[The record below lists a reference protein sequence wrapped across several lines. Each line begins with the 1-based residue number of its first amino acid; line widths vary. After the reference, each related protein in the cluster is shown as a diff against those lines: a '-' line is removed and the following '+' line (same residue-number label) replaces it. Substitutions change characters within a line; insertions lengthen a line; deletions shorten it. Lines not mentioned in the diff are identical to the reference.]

1 VFASQLFSGKDN
13 GGHYENGRRGSL
25 CSGISIKA
33 SNALKLTQ
41 AEDFSRLYGIKKR
54 NPGFMAADLR
64 DMLRYLGVQ
73 EQRLVLPRIE
83 PKVTREESDR
93 MIILKDSFGGIRVED
108 KYTGDVVCHQ
118 WHGLK
123 E

>member
-1 VFASQLFSGKDN
+1 
-13 GGHYENGRRGSL
+13 
-25 CSGISIKA
+25 
-33 SNALKLTQ
+33 
-41 AEDFSRLYGIKKR
+41 
-54 NPGFMAADLR
+54 MAADLR
-64 DMLRYLGVQ
+64 DMLRSLGVP

-83 PKVTREESDR
+83 PKVTHEESDR